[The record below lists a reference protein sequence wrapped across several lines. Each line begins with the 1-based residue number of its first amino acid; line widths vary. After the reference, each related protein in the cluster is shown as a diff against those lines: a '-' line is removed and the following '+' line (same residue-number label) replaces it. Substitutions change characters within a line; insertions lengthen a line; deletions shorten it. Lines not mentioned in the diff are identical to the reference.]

1 MALRE
6 DVISTCTD
14 NGTFQVDHRTSIPV
28 TAVGITTTISALL
41 ALIGIGSSLAFND
54 IISISVV
61 GLYASYLVAAI
72 LLLWRRVTG
81 AIRPAS
87 ESYNESAIVNAPN
100 STLTW
105 GPFKMPPIIGALV
118 NCVAVAYMIIIFLFA
133 FWPPALPVGPSTM
146 NYAEKRERT
155 EGNPTSWFSM
165 AIKIGVS
172 CLAPHYPES

>member
-1 MALRE
+1 M
-6 DVISTCTD
+6 
-14 NGTFQVDHRTSIPV
+14 

-61 GLYASYLVAAI
+61 GLYASYLVATT

-87 ESYNESAIVNAPN
+87 EFFNESTIVNAPD

-105 GPFKMPPIIGALV
+105 GPFKMPRIIGALV
-118 NCVAVAYMIIIFLFA
+118 NCVAIAYMTIIFLFA
-133 FWPPALPVGPSTM
+133 FWLPALPVEPATM
-146 NYAEKRERT
+146 NYA
-155 EGNPTSWFSM
+155 
-165 AIKIGVS
+165 
-172 CLAPHYPES
+172 CLVFGATVLLGIAWYMVYARKVYKGPVVEIEH